1 VLWPLCRLFL
11 RLGFS
16 GFGGPLAHIAMME
29 TEAVERRGWLS
40 KAQFMEGLALCQML
54 PGPASTQLGI
64 YIGYLR
70 AGLQGAILSGLAF
83 ILPGFAIITTLTWL
97 YGRYGTLPQVQG
109 MFTGINPAVVAIVAF
124 ACWRLGRSAITTLPL
139 GLLAGAAFLATWLWR
154 ADAMLVLLAA
164 GCVGLLLERTRGAA
178 AGFGLLA
185 IAPALPAAPT
195 ALPGA
200 AAFPAL
206 DLAWL
211 FFKAGAFVYGGG
223 YVILP
228 FVYREAVERYGWL
241 DLRTFLDGIA
251 LGQITPGPIVNL
263 SAFVGYQVG
272 GLPGAALACAAVF
285 LPAFAAILLAIP
297 LMDRIRR
304 APAAQAFLRTVNA
317 AVVGTIL
324 GATVPLAQGAIV
336 GLPTGVIAVASLIL
350 LWRYRLDTFYLV
362 LGGAV
367 LGLLLSR

>member
-1 VLWPLCRLFL
+1 MLWPLCGYFL

-29 TEAVERRGWLS
+29 AETVERRGWLS

-70 AGLQGAILSGLAF
+70 GGLQGAILSGLAF
-83 ILPGFAIITTLTWL
+83 ILPGFAIITTLAWL
-97 YGRYGTLPQVQG
+97 YGHYGTLPQVQG
-109 MFTGINPAVVAIVAF
+109 AFTGINPAVVAIVVF
-124 ACWRLGRSAITTLPL
+124 ACWRLGRSAVTSVPL

-154 ADAMLVLLAA
+154 TDTVFVLLAA
-164 GCVGLLLERTRGAA
+164 GGLGVFLARVRGAA
-178 AGFGLLA
+178 AGAALLA
-185 IAPALPAAPT
+185 VAPPLPAVLAGQS
-195 ALPGA
+195 GA
-200 AAFPAL
+200 ASFPAL

-211 FFKAGAFVYGGG
+211 FFKTGAFVYGGG

-228 FVYREAVERYGWL
+228 FIYREAVQRYGWL
-241 DLRTFLDGIA
+241 DPQTFLDGIA

-272 GLPGAALACAAVF
+272 GFPGAALAAAAVF

-304 APAAQAFLRTVNA
+304 GEAFQAFLRAVNA
-317 AVVGTIL
+317 AVVGAIL

-336 GLPTGVIAVASLIL
+336 SLATGTIALASLLL
-350 LWRYRLDTFYLV
+350 LWRYRLDTLYLV
-362 LGGAV
+362 LGGAA
-367 LGLLLSR
+367 LGLILSR

>member
-11 RLGFS
+11 RLGFI

-29 TEAVERRGWLS
+29 AETVERRGWLS

-350 LWRYRLDTFYLV
+350 LWRNRLDTFYLV

>member
-1 VLWPLCRLFL
+1 MLWPLCRLFL

-29 TEAVERRGWLS
+29 AEAVERRGWLT

-64 YIGYLR
+64 YIGHLR
-70 AGLQGAILSGLAF
+70 AGFRGAILSGLAF

-97 YGRYGTLPQVQG
+97 YGRYGALPRVQG
-109 MFTGINPAVVAIVAF
+109 AFTGINPAVVAIVAF
-124 ACWRLGRSAITTLPL
+124 ACWRLGRSAVTTLPL
-139 GLLAGAAFLATWLWR
+139 GLLAGAAFLATWLWQ
-154 ADAMLVLLAA
+154 ADAVLVLLAA
-164 GCVGLLLERTRGAA
+164 GCLGVLIERARGAA
-178 AGFGLLA
+178 AGLALLA
-185 IAPALPAAPT
+185 ATPALPVAPT
-195 ALPGA
+195 TL
-200 AAFPAL
+200 PAL

-241 DLRTFLDGIA
+241 DLRTFTDGIA

-263 SAFVGYQVG
+263 SAFVGYRLG
-272 GLPGAALACAAVF
+272 GLPGAALAFAAVF
-285 LPAFAAILLAIP
+285 LPAFAAILLAVP

-304 APAAQAFLRTVNA
+304 AEAAQAFLRAVNA
-317 AVVGTIL
+317 AVVGAIL

-336 GLPTGVIAVASLIL
+336 GPATGAIALASLIL
-350 LWRYRLDTFYLV
+350 LWRYRLDTLYLV
-362 LGGAV
+362 LGGAII
-367 LGLLLSR
+367 GLFLSR

>member
-1 VLWPLCRLFL
+1 MLWPLCRLFL

-29 TEAVERRGWLS
+29 AEAVERRGWLS
-40 KAQFMEGLALCQML
+40 KAQFLEGLALCQML

-70 AGLQGAILSGLAF
+70 AGLQGAILGGLAF

-97 YGRYGTLPQVQG
+97 YGHYGTFPRVQG

-124 ACWRLGRSAITTLPL
+124 ACWRLGRSSVTTLPL
-139 GLLAGAAFLATWLWR
+139 GFLAGAAFLATWLWR
-154 ADAMLVLLAA
+154 ADAVVVLLAA
-164 GCVGLLLERTRGAA
+164 GGLGVLLERGRRGAEGLLLLAA
-178 AGFGLLA
+178 
-185 IAPALPAAPT
+185 APALPAPPA
-195 ALPGA
+195 ALPV
-200 AAFPAL
+200 L

-241 DLRTFLDGIA
+241 DLRTFTDGIA
-251 LGQITPGPIVNL
+251 LSQITPGPIVNL

-272 GLPGAALACAAVF
+272 GLPGAALASAAVF
-285 LPAFAAILLAIP
+285 VPAFAAILLAIP
-297 LMDRIRR
+297 LMARIRQ
-304 APAAQAFLRTVNA
+304 APTVQAFLRAVNA
-317 AVVGTIL
+317 AVVGAIL
-324 GATVPLAQGAIV
+324 GATVPLAQGAVV
-336 GLPTGVIAVASLIL
+336 GPATGAIALASLIL
-350 LWRYRLDTFYLV
+350 LWRYRLDTPYLV
-362 LGGAV
+362 LGGAL
-367 LGLLLSR
+367 LGLLL

>member
-1 VLWPLCRLFL
+1 MLWPLCRLFL
-11 RLGFS
+11 RLGVS

-29 TEAVERRGWLS
+29 AEAVERRGWLS

-70 AGLQGAILSGLAF
+70 AGFRGAILSGLAF
-83 ILPGFAIITTLTWL
+83 ILPGFAIITSLTWL
-97 YGRYGTLPQVQG
+97 YSRYGTLPRIQG

-124 ACWRLGRSAITTLPL
+124 ACWRLGRSAVTTLPL
-139 GLLAGAAFLATWLWR
+139 GVLAGAAFLATWLWQ
-154 ADAMLVLLAA
+154 ADAVLILLAA
-164 GCVGLLLERTRGAA
+164 GCLGVLIERARGAA
-178 AGFGLLA
+178 AGFALLA
-185 IAPALPAAPT
+185 ATPALPAAPI
-195 ALPGA
+195 ALPGVA
-200 AAFPAL
+200 GLPAL

-223 YVILP
+223 YIILP

-251 LGQITPGPIVNL
+251 LSQITPGPIVNL

-272 GLPGAALACAAVF
+272 GFPGAALASAAVF
-285 LPAFAAILLAIP
+285 VPAFAAILLAIP

-304 APAAQAFLRTVNA
+304 AEAVQAFLRAVNA
-317 AVVGTIL
+317 AVVGAIL

-336 GLPTGVIAVASLIL
+336 SLATGTIALASLLL
-350 LWRYRLDTFYLV
+350 LWRYRLDTLYLV
-362 LGGAV
+362 LGGAAI
-367 LGLLLSR
+367 GLILSR